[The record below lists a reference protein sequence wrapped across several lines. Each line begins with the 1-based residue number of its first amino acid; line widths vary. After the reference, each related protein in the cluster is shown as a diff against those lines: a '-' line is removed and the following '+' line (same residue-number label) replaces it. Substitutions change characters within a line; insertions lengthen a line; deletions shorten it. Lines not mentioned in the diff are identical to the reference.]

1 MQTVKKQMQNDNMQQ
16 IQPTTFMFPDGSS
29 DIKLNIDTSNAQ
41 GWQLA
46 LESSNMVWVLYIDSV
61 VWSPCTLS
69 SGQQN
74 VKAVFPSI
82 IFIYI
87 YIYIYMY
94 CSLTIISYVCRL
106 NQTIS

>member
-16 IQPTTFMFPDGSS
+16 IQPTTFMFPDGTS

-46 LESSNMVWVLYIDSV
+46 LESSNMVWVFLYIDSV

-69 SGQQN
+69 ASQQI
-74 VKAVFPSI
+74 VKAVFP
-82 IFIYI
+82 YI
-87 YIYIYMY
+87 YICIYI
-94 CSLTIISYVCRL
+94 
-106 NQTIS
+106 

>member
-1 MQTVKKQMQNDNMQQ
+1 MQTVKKQMQNNNMQQ

-46 LESSNMVWVLYIDSV
+46 LESSNMVWVFLYIDSV
-61 VWSPCTLS
+61 LCGPPALY
-69 SGQQN
+69 QQVN
-74 VKAVFPSI
+74 KMLRQYSL
-82 IFIYI
+82 IYI
-87 YIYIYMY
+87 YTYI
-94 CSLTIISYVCRL
+94 IHVYVLFPHYYKLCRL